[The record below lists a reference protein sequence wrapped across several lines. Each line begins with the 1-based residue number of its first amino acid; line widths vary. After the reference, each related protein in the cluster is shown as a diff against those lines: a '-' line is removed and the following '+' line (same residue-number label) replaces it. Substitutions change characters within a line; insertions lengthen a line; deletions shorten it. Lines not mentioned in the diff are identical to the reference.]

1 MNTEDIIG
9 FDALYE
15 SMNKCIKGVLW
26 KDSVAFFYHNWIRE
40 TMKLEKELKTGIY
53 KERKPKF
60 FTVTEPK
67 TREIMS
73 IAFRDRVYQR
83 SLNDVALYP
92 TLTKGC
98 IYDNHACQKGK
109 GTDKARERFRC
120 FLQRHYRK
128 HGTKGAILK
137 CDIKGYYPNMRH
149 DVVKETL
156 RKLLD
161 PEVYKMTADIL
172 ETFPGDVG
180 FNPGSQIIQIIG
192 ISILNRP
199 DHYIKEEMRIKG
211 YERYMDDFLLIH
223 EDPAYLEECL
233 DKIKALL
240 KEYHMELNMGK
251 TGIFS
256 LTEGVK
262 FLGFYYRLTE
272 TGKVIITMDPKKVKH
287 ERRKLRRMVGLVKKG
302 LKTRE
307 KVDEHYKSW
316 KVHASFGNS
325 FNMLKNMDKFYES
338 LWRDEDEVQKN
349 ENINS
354 GGTPAGEPCC

>member
-1 MNTEDIIG
+1 
-9 FDALYE
+9 
-15 SMNKCIKGVLW
+15 
-26 KDSVAFFYHNWIRE
+26 
-40 TMKLEKELKTGIY
+40 
-53 KERKPKF
+53 
-60 FTVTEPK
+60 
-67 TREIMS
+67 
-73 IAFRDRVYQR
+73 
-83 SLNDVALYP
+83 
-92 TLTKGC
+92 
-98 IYDNHACQKGK
+98 
-109 GTDKARERFRC
+109 
-120 FLQRHYRK
+120 
-128 HGTKGAILK
+128 
-137 CDIKGYYPNMRH
+137 MRH

-354 GGTPAGEPCC
+354 RGTPAGEPCC